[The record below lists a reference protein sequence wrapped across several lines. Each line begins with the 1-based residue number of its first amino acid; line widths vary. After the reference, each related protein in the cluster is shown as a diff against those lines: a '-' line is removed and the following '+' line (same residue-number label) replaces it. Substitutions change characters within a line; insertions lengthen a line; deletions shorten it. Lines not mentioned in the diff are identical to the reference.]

1 MQNWFQTRPTS
12 FADMPSFTRL
22 HSEGHEI
29 TVVLIPD
36 MPLAV
41 RAVDSQL
48 EENLAV
54 RYHGETQQILEI
66 LGQTDTSLK
75 DLCCWGH

>member
-1 MQNWFQTRPTS
+1 
-12 FADMPSFTRL
+12 MPSFTRL
-22 HSEGHEI
+22 HSKDHEI

-54 RYHGETQQILEI
+54 RYHGETEQILEM
-66 LGQTDTSLK
+66 LGQTDASLK